1 MPQEETGCHGRA
13 AHAGNA
19 FGAPA
24 TPVGLGGALPASCAW
39 YVAYTDARQEDT
51 ARLNLERQG
60 FDAYLPLYKTRK
72 RVPRKDGSVIRT
84 EVFEPMF
91 PRYMFFRPANERQS
105 ISPAHSTRG
114 VSSIVRFGVQF
125 ALIQSAVIDA
135 IRQQESLRNALD
147 LSMAST
153 LRPGTRVRVTA
164 QAFEGLEGLIHAV
177 SAQRIVVLMEILG
190 RQARLKVS
198 PDAIEPV

>member
-1 MPQEETGCHGRA
+1 
-13 AHAGNA
+13 
-19 FGAPA
+19 
-24 TPVGLGGALPASCAW
+24 
-39 YVAYTDARQEDT
+39 
-51 ARLNLERQG
+51 
-60 FDAYLPLYKTRK
+60 
-72 RVPRKDGSVIRT
+72 
-84 EVFEPMF
+84 
-91 PRYMFFRPANERQS
+91 
-105 ISPAHSTRG
+105 
-114 VSSIVRFGVQF
+114 VRFGVQF